1 VEISIWNGQRLT
13 DTQDPIFIIP
23 LRSVLRHSIAK
34 LKTKQNKT
42 TAASRGLYLL
52 PMAQDKKKQE
62 AIKRLEK
69 LLYYFPYMSE
79 NILLR
84 DQIIEIY
91 NLLSDQDY
99 AKD

>member
-1 VEISIWNGQRLT
+1 LVI
-13 DTQDPIFIIP
+13 
-23 LRSVLRHSIAK
+23 K
-34 LKTKQNKT
+34 NKT
-42 TAASRGLYLL
+42 NRAALRGLYFL

-84 DQIIEIY
+84 DQIIEVY

>member
-1 VEISIWNGQRLT
+1 
-13 DTQDPIFIIP
+13 
-23 LRSVLRHSIAK
+23 
-34 LKTKQNKT
+34 
-42 TAASRGLYLL
+42 
-52 PMAQDKKKQE
+52 MAQDKKKQE

-69 LLYYFPYMSE
+69 LLYYVSYMSE

-99 AKD
+99 AKDYRRIVYHTQRQARKCVHRKRIERIV